1 MVVKVGVRDIRCYWR
16 QVLELVFQLVLKL
29 GVRSRCSKTGVLVG
43 CSSGL
48 QWFSCAVGFGVF
60 SLCFGW
66 VMCWWRLYGWG
77 LWVFSVCCVVV
88 WWLVGARL
96 LLGEPPE
103 REDGGAGQPAREPA
117 GLVPKSQKVVHDC
130 GRVIWVGMT
139 CR

>member
-1 MVVKVGVRDIRCYWR
+1 MKVGVRDIRCDWR

-48 QWFSCAVGFGVF
+48 QWFLVLLVSGSSVYASDGLCVGGG
-60 SLCFGW
+60 CMG
-66 VMCWWRLYGWG
+66 GAA
-77 LWVFSVCCVVV
+77 WVFSVCCVVV